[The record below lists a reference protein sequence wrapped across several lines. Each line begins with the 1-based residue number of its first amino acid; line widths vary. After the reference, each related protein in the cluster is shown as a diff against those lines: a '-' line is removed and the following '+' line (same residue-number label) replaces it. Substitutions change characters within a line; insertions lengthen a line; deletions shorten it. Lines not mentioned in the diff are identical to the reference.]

1 MNCCLKI
8 ICIFPTSHYFCRSK
22 IFFPGLLSDNSRTMH
37 RLMHIMRIYRDQDF
51 DDEIDHKCYKKDLS
65 RWGEVSRVYFK
76 ALREFVESH
85 FLNFE
90 VSPEFQ
96 LLNFRGSLGSY
107 FYILWGHGSRRPSPT
122 LTHAAIEYTNE
133 KLPEN
138 SWKFT
143 SAKISIFSSPR
154 KKNPFLLKT
163 DF

>member
-1 MNCCLKI
+1 
-8 ICIFPTSHYFCRSK
+8 
-22 IFFPGLLSDNSRTMH
+22 
-37 RLMHIMRIYRDQDF
+37 MHIMRIYRDQDF

-107 FYILWGHGSRRPSPT
+107 FYILWGHGSGRPSPT
-122 LTHAAIEYTNE
+122 LTPCRNRIHQRKTSWEFMKVYFR
-133 KLPEN
+133 EN
-138 SWKFT
+138 LD
-143 SAKISIFSSPR
+143 I
-154 KKNPFLLKT
+154 
-163 DF
+163 